1 VTFTE
6 LRSLHSD
13 LPRVEVEIGCGNG
26 HFLAEYAPRNPRT
39 FLIGVEVKSK
49 RCAKAREKADKR
61 GLANVTII
69 RATAEGFIQDIPA
82 SSIDAFHIYFPDPW
96 PKSRHRKRRFV
107 SGVNLDRLHA
117 CLARGGRIF
126 FSTDFFDYYVQ
137 VKILLLAHGGFLLME
152 NPIPEEAFTSIYSR
166 KSVKAKKT
174 IQYIAAVKC

>member
-6 LRSLHSD
+6 LRSLRSD
-13 LPRVEVEIGCGNG
+13 LPRVEIEIGCGNG

-39 FLIGVEVKSK
+39 LLLGLEVKSK

-61 GLANVTII
+61 GLANVII
-69 RATAEGFIQDIPA
+69 LQMSAEDFILDIPD

-96 PKSRHRKRRFV
+96 PKSRHRKRRFL
-107 SGVNLDRLHA
+107 SGANLSRLHA

-137 VKILLLAHGGFLLME
+137 VKVLLLAHGGFLLVE
-152 NPIPEEAFTSIYSR
+152 NPLPEEAFTSIYSR
-166 KSVKAKKT
+166 KSVKARKS